1 MNWLIW
7 YETLFLYFRFKIF
20 NICNVVLKLWE
31 NVCFLWVRGYLVG
44 VVGGGVLHNLGENLN
59 FPLIVMQPRWWPQGP
74 WWHPDTWSQV
84 RCQVTIYTMCIFVC
98 GHNIYLSSPLVT
110 DTLINGWSHE
120 NINTGYQYNI
130 FMIWFMV
137 LKYGS
142 CDCFCQ
148 WINVFTRASIYLNVE

>member
-1 MNWLIW
+1 MFASFEWGVIW
-7 YETLFLYFRFKIF
+7 WVWWVVVYCTIGEKIS
-20 NICNVVLKLWE
+20 
-31 NVCFLWVRGYLVG
+31 
-44 VVGGGVLHNLGENLN
+44 N

-120 NINTGYQYNI
+120 NINTGYQYQHI
-130 FMIWFMV
+130 HDLVHGSKVWFMWLLLSMNKCV
-137 LKYGS
+137 YKGIHLFE
-142 CDCFCQ
+142 C
-148 WINVFTRASIYLNVE
+148 WIIFPNIWLVSSWVMEERYPQ

>member
-1 MNWLIW
+1 MMKL
-7 YETLFLYFRFKIF
+7 YLLFQIS
-20 NICNVVLKLWE
+20 NIQHLQCVVSKLWE

-44 VVGGGVLHNLGENLN
+44 VVGGGVLHNRRENLKLSTN
-59 FPLIVMQPRWWPQGP
+59 CDAAPVVATGTMVTP
-74 WWHPDTWSQV
+74 WHQVPGQVSGHHLHNVYLCLWSQHLLV
-84 RCQVTIYTMCIFVC
+84 ITT
-98 GHNIYLSSPLVT
+98 GHWYVDKWL
-110 DTLINGWSHE
+110 WSHE